1 MARETDDRRAV
12 ERMCAATRAV
22 RPVDELIRFVR
33 APDGQVVPDLKRR
46 LPGRGVWVTAE
57 ASSVAEAVKRRA
69 FSRGFGE
76 AVRTEGLVEAL
87 GGALERQALEML
99 SLANKAGAL
108 VAGFGKVETAIH
120 RGDARVVLHAA
131 DAAEDGVRKIG
142 QAIRRAG
149 AAPEILR
156 LFSSE
161 QMDLAL
167 GRSNVIHAALTVGPV
182 SDAFLAKAQ
191 QLLRYR
197 AGGGSEPVPAPG
209 VSSEPGQPAE
219 TDME

>member
-1 MARETDDRRAV
+1 MAREADDRRAV

-22 RPVDELIRFVR
+22 RPVEELIRFVR
-33 APDGQVVPDLKRR
+33 APDGHVVPDLKRR
-46 LPGRGVWVTAE
+46 LPGRGVWVTAQAE
-57 ASSVAEAVKRRA
+57 RVAEAVKRRA

-76 AVRTEGLVEAL
+76 AATTEGLVEAL
-87 GGALERQALEML
+87 DLALERQALEML

-108 VAGFGKVETAIH
+108 VTGFGKVETVIA
-120 RGDARVVLHAA
+120 RGGARIVLHAA
-131 DAAEDGVRKIG
+131 DAAEDGARKIG

-149 AAPEILR
+149 AAPEVLR

-167 GRSNVIHAALTVGPV
+167 GRSNVVHAALTVGPV
-182 SDAFLAKAQ
+182 SDAFLAKAR

-197 AGGGSEPVPAPG
+197 AAGDTQPPEAR
-209 VSSEPGQPAE
+209 SSEPGQPAE